1 MADYEDITF
10 TQEEIESANTGESNL
25 SDEGQEILSQEIH
38 DEIEFGNRPV
48 QTFLESAANT
58 ASFGITDKGISLLG
72 EEFEKGLRERRERH
86 RGAAGLGVGVGIIG
100 PAVLSA
106 GSSLLGSAGA
116 AGKAGLAIG
125 KAAKGAGAGMAAA
138 AKVGK
143 YGEKLTTAAMNK
155 LIKDSGSK
163 TFAKEVLRKGI
174 AKGAGSAVEGSLY
187 GVGHLISEEAL
198 GRAEFNAENL
208 MAYGGQGALFGGV
221 AGGLFGITP
230 TIYKHGKEIVVPKI
244 KGNKIVGF
252 ANKKIK
258 NFKDYL
264 LNPEY
269 AAMKLSGA
277 SHKKISET
285 ITKNPELAANLPNV
299 LKDIMK
305 KDLKSLVSNNKLFDS
320 VTNYV
325 KQTGKKIDHTLRS
338 ISYKAPL
345 ESFPT
350 KSSMSFAVQNRL
362 EKLKSKLNLVDD
374 AGKPRPG
381 TGISDDIKL
390 IDKEIKEWSKHN
402 LDDTYYDASAL
413 NKEKQVYQQRANYER
428 RGEIPLRE
436 KVAREVSSAFR
447 EEVLGFAAKTD
458 DALYGQL
465 KQEFLDFGTAT
476 KFLESFSEKVNQ
488 PSTKVW
494 DVSKDLFTAA
504 IAGSMFDL
512 LGPVGAGLALKT
524 FAKSDLKQK
533 MIILTQ
539 IEKASFKVPDF
550 ISQSVK
556 SYMKKGKK
564 LKGVAVPSTV
574 KLLIDSPLAKTPD
587 KPLTKPKDDPEALE
601 NMTANLDRLK
611 SDPTALY
618 GSMSNRFFSLMAPKT
633 YGASGE
639 VFRRAVEF
647 LSSKVPRNSMPVNPF
662 SKRTYQPSEQEMY
675 KFKKYLEAVQN
686 PLVVMQ
692 HLKRG
697 QISREGVEAISFV
710 YPELYVEMQGNV
722 FKQLDKKV
730 EVDYE
735 QRLQLGILM
744 GIPTDRALEPEAI
757 GDFQRYYK
765 EAQVSQAGGTISAS
779 AAKQMDLSQSQAT
792 EIEKVSNR
800 KDLKRS

>member
-1 MADYEDITF
+1 MAEFEDVTF
-10 TQEEIESANTGESNL
+10 TQEDIESANLKDSNVSEKGTEEL
-25 SDEGQEILSQEIH
+25 VGQIE
-38 DEIEFGNRPV
+38 DDIEFGDRPI

-58 ASFGITDKGISLLG
+58 MSFGITDQGISALG
-72 EEFEKGLRERRERH
+72 PEYEKGLRERRERH
-86 RGAAGLGVGVGIIG
+86 KISGGLGVGAGVIG
-100 PAVLSA
+100 PAILSG
-106 GSSLLGSAGA
+106 GSSLLA
-116 AGKAGLAIG
+116 KA
-125 KAAKGAGAGMAAA
+125 GAGAGSGMAAA
-138 AKVGK
+138 AKLGN
-143 YGEKLTTAAMNK
+143 YATKLTTAGMKK

-174 AKGAGSAVEGSLY
+174 ARGAGSAVEGSLY

-208 MAYGGQGALFGGV
+208 MAYGGQGALFGGIT
-221 AGGLFGITP
+221 GGLFGVTP
-230 TIYKHGKEIVVPKI
+230 TIYKHGKEIVVPTI
-244 KGNKIVGF
+244 KGGKVVGF
-252 ANKKIK
+252 VNKKIK

-277 SHKKISET
+277 THKKISET
-285 ITKNPELAANLPNV
+285 IAKNPELAANLPKV

-305 KDLKSLVSNNKLFDS
+305 KDLTSLASNSKLFDAA
-320 VTNYV
+320 NDFLER
-325 KQTGKKIDHTLRS
+325 TGKKIDHTLRG
-338 ISYKAPL
+338 ISFKAPL

-374 AGKPRPG
+374 AGNPRPG

-390 IDKEIKEWSKHN
+390 INKEIKEWSEHN

-428 RGEIPLRE
+428 KGDVPLRE
-436 KVAREVSSAFR
+436 KVAREVSSTFR
-447 EEVLGFAAKTD
+447 EEVLKFASKTD
-458 DALYGQL
+458 PALYGKL
-465 KQEFLDFGTAT
+465 KQEFLDFGTMT
-476 KFLESFSEKVNQ
+476 TFLENFGSKIGQQSSQ
-488 PSTKVW
+488 AW
-494 DVSKDLFTAA
+494 DFSKDLFTAA

-533 MIILTQ
+533 MIVLTQ
-539 IEKASFKVPDF
+539 IEKASVKVPDF
-550 ISQSVK
+550 ISKSVK

-574 KLLIDSPLAKTPD
+574 KLLIDSPLSKTPD
-587 KPLTKPKDDPEALE
+587 KPLTKPKDDPEALQ
-601 NMTANLDRLK
+601 NMTANLNRLK
-611 SDPTALY
+611 NDPTALY

-633 YGASGE
+633 FGASGQ
-639 VFRRAVEF
+639 VFQRAVDF
-647 LSSKVPRNSMPVNPF
+647 LSLKVPKHSMPVNPF

-710 YPELYVEMQGNV
+710 YPELYVEMQSNV
-722 FKQLDKKV
+722 FKQLEKQKD
-730 EVDYE
+730 VDYQ

-744 GIPTDRALEPEAI
+744 GIPTDRALEPAAVA
-757 GDFQRYYK
+757 DFQKHYS
-765 EAQVSQAGGTISAS
+765 EAQVSQAGGTITAE
-779 AAKQMDLSQSQAT
+779 AAKRLDMSQSQAT

-800 KDLKRS
+800 KDLKRT

>member
-1 MADYEDITF
+1 MSDYEDITF
-10 TQEEIESANTGESNL
+10 SQEEIESADFKDSNITEEGTEVL
-25 SDEGQEILSQEIH
+25 GSQLQDEV
-38 DEIEFGNRPV
+38 EFGNRPI

-58 ASFGITDKGISLLG
+58 ASFGVTDKAVSLLG
-72 EEFEKGLRERRERH
+72 EEFQKGLRERRERH
-86 RGAAGLGVGVGIIG
+86 RGATGLGVGLGIIG
-100 PAVLSA
+100 PALLSG
-106 GSSLLGSAGA
+106 GSSLVAKGA
-116 AGKAGLAIG
+116 T
-125 KAAKGAGAGMAAA
+125 GAGAGMVAA
-138 AKVGK
+138 AKLGN
-143 YGEKLTTAAMNK
+143 YATKLTTAGMKK
-155 LIKDSGSK
+155 LVKDSGSK

-208 MAYGGQGALFGGV
+208 MAYGGQGALFGGL
-221 AGGLFGITP
+221 AGGLFGVTP
-230 TIYKHGKEIVVPKI
+230 TIYKHGKEIVVPSI
-244 KGNKIVGF
+244 KGGKIVGF
-252 ANKKIK
+252 AEKKVK
-258 NFKDYL
+258 NFKDYF

-277 SHKKISET
+277 SHKKITET

-299 LKDIMK
+299 LKNIMK
-305 KDLKSLVSNNKLFDS
+305 KDVMSLASNNKLFKAANDYLKE
-320 VTNYV
+320 TC
-325 KQTGKKIDHTLRS
+325 KKIDHTLRS
-338 ISYKAPL
+338 VSYKAPL
-345 ESFPT
+345 ETFPT

-381 TGISDDIKL
+381 TGIADDIKL
-390 IDKEIKEWSKHN
+390 IDKEIKEWSKNN
-402 LDDTYYDASAL
+402 LDDTFYDASAL

-428 RGEIPLRE
+428 RGDVPLRE
-436 KVAREVSSAFR
+436 KVAREVSSTFR
-447 EEVLGFAAKTD
+447 DEVLDFASKTD
-458 DALYGQL
+458 SALYGKL

-476 KFLESFSEKVNQ
+476 TFLENFGSKINQ
-488 PSTKVW
+488 QSSQAW

-533 MIILTQ
+533 MIVLTQ
-539 IEKASFKVPDF
+539 IEKASVKVPDF

-574 KLLIDSPLAKTPD
+574 KLLIDSPLSKAPD
-587 KPLTKPKDDPEALE
+587 KPLTKPKDDSEALK
-601 NMTANLDRLK
+601 NMTTNLDRLK
-611 SDPTALY
+611 SDPQALY
-618 GSMSNRFFSLMAPKT
+618 GSISNRTFSLMAPKT
-633 YGASGE
+633 FGASSQ
-639 VFRRAVEF
+639 VFQRAVEF
-647 LSSKVPRNSMPVNPF
+647 LSSKVPRHSMPVNPF

-686 PLVVMQ
+686 PLVVME
-692 HLKRG
+692 HLKKG

-730 EVDYE
+730 EVEYP

-744 GIPTDRALEPEAI
+744 GIPTDRALESSSI
-757 GDFQRYYK
+757 LDFQKHYK
-765 EAQVSQAGGTISAS
+765 EAQQSQAGGTISAS
-779 AAKQMDLSQSQAT
+779 AAKQLDLAESQAT